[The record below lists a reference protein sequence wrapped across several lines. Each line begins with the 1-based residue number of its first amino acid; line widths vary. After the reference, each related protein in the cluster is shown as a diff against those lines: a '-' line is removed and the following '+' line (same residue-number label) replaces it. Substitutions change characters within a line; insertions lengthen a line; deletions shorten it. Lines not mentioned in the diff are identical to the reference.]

1 MCYFADKVHVHH
13 WPKNSPTWSESLQSK
28 LDISINKNPKKK
40 EIVFGS
46 NDLHIENF
54 QFTSLQKIGI
64 SVPFFKEECTMILE
78 AQFEQVFAHVHITFK
93 SHTFLDIFN
102 QLTSWKDKLHE

>member
-1 MCYFADKVHVHH
+1 MFTIGLKIRLHGQNLCNPNWIFR
-13 WPKNSPTWSESLQSK
+13 L
-28 LDISINKNPKKK
+28 IKNPKKK

-93 SHTFLDIFN
+93 SRTFLDIFN